1 MVCGIATDGI
11 AFCIYKR
18 LSALDQVFYQ
28 IFILYNAIPNP
39 PQGESKNEKSEDWER
54 QWKLIEQLKN
64 SILDVSLSCEGY
76 EDEHETIAMSS
87 VGYLPT
93 TTVQILDAINHSI
106 IKLSSQIEYTQ
117 NDQT

>member
-1 MVCGIATDGI
+1 M
-11 AFCIYKR
+11 
-18 LSALDQVFYQ
+18 
-28 IFILYNAIPNP
+28 
-39 PQGESKNEKSEDWER
+39 
-54 QWKLIEQLKN
+54 
-64 SILDVSLSCEGY
+64 DVSLSCEGY

-106 IKLSSQIEYTQ
+106 IKLSSQTNYAK